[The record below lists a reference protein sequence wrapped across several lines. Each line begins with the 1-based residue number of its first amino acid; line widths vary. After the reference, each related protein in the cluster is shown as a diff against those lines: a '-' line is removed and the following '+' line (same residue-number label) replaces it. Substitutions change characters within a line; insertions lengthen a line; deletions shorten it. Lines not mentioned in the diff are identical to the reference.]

1 MRNLS
6 LPESEATAVQSK
18 GGPGRPS
25 EASRE
30 AAALDGNRRAKQ
42 CRFAGASTRGSYRLR
57 RSAAGLRSPE

>member
-30 AAALDGNRRAKQ
+30 AAALDGNRRREAMPFRWCLIPRVLSLASV
-42 CRFAGASTRGSYRLR
+42 CRR
-57 RSAAGLRSPE
+57 P